1 MKPKRPINLNLLQ
14 IQFPAPAIISILHR
28 ASGVVL
34 FLMLPLLL
42 WLLSASLNS
51 SDSFNAL
58 HESLTHPVLAFFIW
72 VTLSA
77 LLYHLVAGIRHLLMD
92 IGIGESL
99 KGGRLSA
106 YIVFLVST
114 LGIVLLGVWL
124 W

>member
-1 MKPKRPINLNLLQ
+1 MKPKRPVNLNLLQ
-14 IQFPAPAIISILHR
+14 IQFPAPAIVSILHR

-42 WLLSASLNS
+42 WLLSGSLAS
-51 SDSFNAL
+51 SDSFDAL
-58 HESLTHPVLAFFIW
+58 HESLTHPIPAFFVW
-72 VTLSA
+72 VLFSA
-77 LLYHLVAGIRHLLMD
+77 LFYHLVAGVRHLLMD

-106 YIVFLVST
+106 FIVFIVSA
-114 LGIVLLGVWL
+114 LGIILLGVWL